1 MEESRGNGRYYW
13 KDSSLVGGYCN
24 WYSCDRFN
32 RCFLLRF
39 IFWVGFIS
47 LVIG

>member
-1 MEESRGNGRYYW
+1 MEESRVNGRYYW
-13 KDSSLVGGYCN
+13 KDSSLADRYCN